1 MQSSVLRLLGA
12 LLAATAAG
20 CGSPLPDDVPGY
32 ASRCVRINAAP
43 IPRYDGDPHKGVKN
57 VYACNVGQDVLQANT
72 RPFPEGTLIVKDSTR
87 EEESFPWLVAIARKQ
102 EGAWRWD
109 EYTRNFADEDFRH
122 VLAGESICT
131 GCHVRARA
139 IDWIFTRYAR

>member
-1 MQSSVLRLLGA
+1 MQRSILRRLCA
-12 LLAATAAG
+12 LLATTAAG

-32 ASRCVRINAAP
+32 ASRCVRMNATP

-57 VYACNVGQDVLQANT
+57 VYACNIRQDDLQANAG
-72 RPFPEGTLIVKDSTR
+72 PFPEGTLIVKDSTR
-87 EEESFPWLVAIARKQ
+87 EDESFPWLIAIARKQ
-102 EGAWRWD
+102 DGAWHWD

-122 VLAGESICT
+122 TLAGESLCT

-139 IDWIFTRYAR
+139 SDWIFTRYAR